1 MTGDT
6 DPTDGGSEP
15 ESLEDRPWDTDER
28 SYPRVPLEALES
40 GGWSLRDTRI
50 EVRARVAGV
59 VARAHELRFEDDR
72 LREQI
77 RSAGGPDHLWRLFYA
92 TRLTFSPS
100 LPPGIGPAMALPKVR
115 SAAREEFA
123 EQLRDEGLVDV
134 EEGDDDRIEVA
145 TGTRAKRTHFEAAL
159 PVETVAGEIEVP
171 MEGWIA
177 IWHDEAILLAG
188 GLHPTRLTDV
198 LAGTA
203 VEFDPATSRDELETL
218 LRHVET

>member
-6 DPTDGGSEP
+6 DPTDGGP
-15 ESLEDRPWDTDER
+15 NPDSLEDRPWDSDEG
-28 SYPRVPLEALES
+28 SYPRVPLESLES

-50 EVRARVAGV
+50 EVRARLAGV
-59 VARAHELRFEDDR
+59 VARAHELRFEDDQ

-123 EQLRDEGLVDV
+123 DQLRDEGLVDV
-134 EEGDDDRIEVA
+134 EAGDDDRIEVA

-159 PVETVAGEIEVP
+159 PVETPAGEIEIP

-198 LAGTA
+198 LEEID
-203 VEFDPATSRDELETL
+203 VEFDPATSREELRTL
-218 LRHVET
+218 LQHVSV

>member
-1 MTGDT
+1 MTGDADST
-6 DPTDGGSEP
+6 GAGSEP
-15 ESLEDRPWDTDER
+15 ESLKDLPWGSDEGA
-28 SYPRVPLEALES
+28 YPRVPLEALES
-40 GGWSLRDTRI
+40 GGWTLRDTRI
-50 EVRARVAGV
+50 EIRARVAGV

-123 EQLRDEGLVDV
+123 DQLRDEGLIDV
-134 EEGDDDRIEVA
+134 EAGEDDRIEVA

-159 PVETVAGEIEVP
+159 PVETAAGEIEVP

-188 GLHPTRLTDV
+188 GLHPKRLSDELT
-198 LAGTA
+198 GSA
-203 VEFDPATSRDELETL
+203 VEFDPTTSRDELQRLIRQVT
-218 LRHVET
+218 V